1 VDPMSLA
8 AVATPII
15 IKGAEAFSKAAGE
28 KLGGKIDQLGQA
40 VMIKFKGDSYAEQ
53 TLSRAKEKPD
63 SADRQEVLKGVLSK
77 KMKEDSKF
85 AEEVQKLVDDMQEKK
100 ASVHATFVQNN
111 QKVETQTNI
120 GNVQGSVNI
129 GTR

>member
-1 VDPMSLA
+1 MDPMSLA